1 MNNINNS
8 DNYICR
14 TVTEN
19 PGYMQVK
26 FIVPEDIE
34 IVAGEIFVP
43 KTLDIDLGY
52 GNWDVYTPEN
62 VENAMDIPAIIL
74 NGGFETLADG
84 RRPDGNADYTQYI
97 YREGEVISSILLLEG
112 IKLELS
118 PDNISNYEEFEAAL
132 SDNVVNTYL
141 YPEIGTSSLKW
152 TKNLED
158 IDTKVYL
165 LIEATK
171 YFRLGGLF
179 GSGFA
184 NTLIVR
190 VKNTD
195 LVPPPAPDPEIT
207 DITADIV
214 PNLQVGNSNVNTGA
228 TVATLTAVGGT
239 SPYVYSLEESSSV
252 GADNASFVISEN
264 KLNIGAA
271 PLSEAK
277 TYKVNVKVTDTKNKS
292 YTKGL
297 DISVVAA
304 DPEITAVNINVTPE
318 LASPLAG
325 DTVVATIEAEGGTS
339 PFTYELV
346 EGSGDNSLF
355 SITGNEVKNN
365 AEISEGGNK
374 SITVKATDS
383 KGKTMQ
389 NTAEIAIS

>member
-239 SPYVYSLEESSSV
+239 SPYVYSLEESSAL

-264 KLNIGAA
+264 KLNVGSA

-383 KGKTMQ
+383 KGKAMQ